1 MRISAFAI
9 ALALSLSP
17 LAAFAQEDV
26 AAASAAF
33 AEAQRAQLRGDYSR
47 AAELFEVA
55 YQSAPS
61 PAALRSAIRNR
72 DMSGQTVRAAT
83 LALRALEK
91 YPSDQETRQLAEGVL
106 ANSTS
111 RLARVRVRCSE
122 PCLIV
127 TDGGLVS
134 ERPSENL
141 EFFVSSGQHTLEAQ
155 WRGRPSVTRPIDA
168 APGAIL
174 SFDLTAPPVPAPAE
188 AKPKP
193 ATPNDSVVLGGPAV
207 PPPPADRPP
216 ANSSRGL
223 PPAVFWVGT
232 GLTVIAGGVLTWS
245 GLDTLS
251 KRDEYEKDPTRER
264 YDDGVEL
271 ERRTNILAAVTGGLG
286 ISTLAIGLFATDWGG
301 EASVS
306 AMPSG
311 GVAFSV
317 RGKLP

>member
-1 MRISAFAI
+1 LRISAFAI
-9 ALALSLSP
+9 ALTLTLSP
-17 LAAFAQEDV
+17 IAAFAEEDV

-47 AAELFEVA
+47 AAEFFEVA
-55 YQSAPS
+55 YQAAPS

-72 DMSGQTVRAAT
+72 DQSGQTVRAAT

-91 YPSDQETRQLAEGVL
+91 YPSDQETRQLAESVL
-106 ANSTS
+106 ASSTS

-122 PCLIV
+122 PCLIMA
-127 TDGGLVS
+127 DGGLVS
-134 ERPSENL
+134 ETPSENV
-141 EFFVSSGQHTLEAQ
+141 EFFVSTGPHTLEAQ
-155 WRGRPSVTRPIDA
+155 WSGRPSVSRPIDG

-174 SFDLTAPPVPAPAE
+174 SFDLTAPPAPSEPASP
-188 AKPKP
+188 PP
-193 ATPNDSVVLGGPAV
+193 PQQDSVVLTGPGAA
-207 PPPPADRPP
+207 PPAAEQPR
-216 ANSSRGL
+216 SSSGGGL

-251 KRDEYEKDPTRER
+251 KRDDYAANPTRER
-264 YDDGVEL
+264 YDEGVGL

-306 AMPSG
+306 TTPSG

-317 RGKLP
+317 GGKLP

>member
-1 MRISAFAI
+1 M
-9 ALALSLSP
+9 
-17 LAAFAQEDV
+17 
-26 AAASAAF
+26 AAASVAF

-55 YQSAPS
+55 YQAAPS

-91 YPSDQETRQLAEGVL
+91 YPSDQETRQLAESVL

-111 RLARVRVRCSE
+111 RLARVRVRCNE

-134 ERPSENL
+134 DTPSESL
-141 EFFVSSGQHTLEAQ
+141 EFFVSTGPHTLEAQ
-155 WRGRPSVTRPIDA
+155 WSGRPSVTRPIEG

-174 SFDLTAPPVPAPAE
+174 TFDLAAPAE
-188 AKPKP
+188 APPPEAKP
-193 ATPNDSVVLGGPAV
+193 AEPAESVVLGGPVA
-207 PPPPADRPP
+207 PAPAADRPR
-216 ANSSRGL
+216 SSASSGL

-264 YDDGVEL
+264 YDAGLDL

-301 EASVS
+301 DASVS
-306 AMPSG
+306 ALPSG

>member
-1 MRISAFAI
+1 MRISAFAV
-9 ALALSLSP
+9 AFTLTLSP
-17 LAAFAQEDV
+17 LAAFAEEDV

-47 AAELFEVA
+47 AAEFFEVA

-72 DMSGQTVRAAT
+72 EMSGQIVRAAT
-83 LALRALEK
+83 LSLRALER
-91 YPSDQETRQLAEGVL
+91 YPTDAETRQVAESVL

-122 PCLIV
+122 PCRI
-127 TDGGLVS
+127 TADGGLVS
-134 ERPSENL
+134 DQPSATV
-141 EFFVSSGQHTLEAQ
+141 EFFVTTGPHTIEAQ
-155 WRGRPSVTRPIDA
+155 WSGRPSVSRPVEG

-174 SFDLTAPPVPAPAE
+174 SFELTAPPAAAAPAE
-188 AKPKP
+188 PTAAPQPVAPVSGPLSPTP
-193 ATPNDSVVLGGPAV
+193 APV
-207 PPPPADRPP
+207 DRER
-216 ANSSRGL
+216 SSDGL
-223 PPAVFWVGT
+223 PPAVFWVGA

-251 KRDEYEKDPTRER
+251 KRDDYEAAPTREG

-271 ERRTNILAAVTGGLG
+271 EKRTNILAAVTGGLG

-301 EASVS
+301 NAAVS
-306 AMPSG
+306 AMPG

-317 RGKLP
+317 GGKLP